1 MQNSVDHF
9 PVGDFSDF
17 YQAYKDTKLEFILHD
32 HCDNFFW
39 AFDVTEVSS
48 GHLGLNVLHRED
60 IADNTHRTAAGSRHF
75 NYKAIKGNNPRKP
88 QEKSTSYRKTL
99 GKRTHRKKYTIE
111 QFSDNTTVL

>member
-60 IADNTHRTAAGSRHF
+60 ITDNTHRTAAGSRHF

-88 QEKSTSYRKTL
+88 QEKSTSYLPKNL
-99 GKRTHRKKYTIE
+99 GKTYAQEKIHH
-111 QFSDNTTVL
+111 